1 MIIDPKKIKLQ
12 ELHQIILSSVAPR
25 PIAFASTVDKEGN
38 QNLSPF
44 SFFNAFGINPPTL
57 VFSPSRRGKD
67 NTTKHTYDNL
77 KEVPEVVINTVNFDM
92 VEQMSLSSGEFPK
105 EIDEFIKSG
114 FTPIDSEVVKPKRVK
129 ESPVSFECKVKE
141 IIELS
146 QEPGAGNLVIC
157 EILRIHISEAI
168 LDQDGRINQES
179 IDLVGRLGR
188 DLYSRTDSRAMF
200 GVKKPGI
207 ETGIGIDALPDSVK
221 DSHILSG
228 NDLGKLGSIT
238 QIPDAQQIQTLKD
251 AIEVK
256 AIIRNAV
263 NSSNELQYYAKRLIR
278 VGDTEKALKVLFCI

>member
-1 MIIDPKKIKLQ
+1 MTIDPKEIKLQ
-12 ELHQIILSSVAPR
+12 DLHRIVLSSVAPR

-77 KEVPEVVINTVNFDM
+77 KEVPEVVINTVTFDM
-92 VEQMSLSSGEFPK
+92 VEQMSLSSGDYPK
-105 EIDEFIKSG
+105 EVDEFMKSG
-114 FTPIDSEVVKPKRVK
+114 FTPIDAEVVKPKRVK

-157 EILRIHISEAI
+157 EILKIHILEDV
-168 LDQDGRINQES
+168 LDSNGNIDQEQL
-179 IDLVGRLGR
+179 DLVGRLGG
-188 DLYSRTDSRAMF
+188 DLYSRTDSCAQF
-200 GVKKPGI
+200 KVKKP
-207 ETGIGIDALPDSVK
+207 THVPGIGFDALPKSIK

-228 NDLGKLGSIT
+228 NDLGKLASISEMPT
-238 QIPDAQQIQTLKD
+238 KVEIDELNE
-251 AIEVK
+251 AIEIQ

-263 NSSNELQYYAKRLIR
+263 NTSNELQYYAKRLIR
-278 VGDTEKALKVLFCI
+278 VGEVEKALKVLFCI